1 MKVWFDVDNGP
12 HALIMRP
19 LVSELRRQGH
29 EVRCTAR
36 DRTSTCE
43 LLDLYGFEYTTVGKE
58 SPQGMFGKAAGTLG
72 RALALARAMRRWKA
86 DVSYGHSSRSLPI
99 ASRLL
104 GVPTLTMYDYE
115 WVNPSLFNLCCR
127 KILLPHPVT
136 KERCVE
142 AGIVADKVANYPGL
156 KEELYLLDAEF
167 DPIVATELGLKADK
181 IKILL
186 RPPATNAHYHNP
198 ESEQLLAELFRI
210 LLPNP
215 DVQLVISLR
224 SSDQKKLVPSD
235 AKADVI
241 FLERVYDGP
250 SLIAVMDM
258 MISGGGTMTRE
269 AAVLGLPSYSYF
281 RGKEGQ
287 VDAWLEKE
295 GRLILLRN
303 VEEIESKLLVRHKPA
318 ANDYQFNRELVPH
331 IVEQILS
338 VAR

>member
-1 MKVWFDVDNGP
+1 
-12 HALIMRP
+12 
-19 LVSELRRQGH
+19 
-29 EVRCTAR
+29 
-36 DRTSTCE
+36 
-43 LLDLYGFEYTTVGKE
+43 
-58 SPQGMFGKAAGTLG
+58 
-72 RALALARAMRRWKA
+72 
-86 DVSYGHSSRSLPI
+86 
-99 ASRLL
+99 
-104 GVPTLTMYDYE
+104 
-115 WVNPSLFNLCCR
+115 
-127 KILLPHPVT
+127 
-136 KERCVE
+136 
-142 AGIVADKVANYPGL
+142 
-156 KEELYLLDAEF
+156 
-167 DPIVATELGLKADK
+167 
-181 IKILL
+181 LL